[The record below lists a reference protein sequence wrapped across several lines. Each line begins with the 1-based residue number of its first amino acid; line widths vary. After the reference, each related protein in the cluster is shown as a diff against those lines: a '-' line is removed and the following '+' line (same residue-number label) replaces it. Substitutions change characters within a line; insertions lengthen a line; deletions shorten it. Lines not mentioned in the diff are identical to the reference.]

1 MWNLIFNRS
10 IITGIFPNEWKC
22 AKVVPIHKQGKRNCV
37 DNYRPISIIPV
48 VAKVF
53 ERIIYDQ
60 LHLYLSENKLLTNCQ
75 SGFRGL
81 HSTVTALLEATN
93 EWAHNIDHGN
103 INAVLF
109 LDLKKAFDTVDHEIL
124 LGKLNAYGISGVA
137 GNWFRSYLSERQQM
151 CCVNGH
157 SSNSHF
163 LRCGVPQGTILGP
176 LLFLIYINDL
186 PNCLVHSRARVFADD
201 TNLTYASNNIYDINH
216 NFNEDLAHVSE
227 WLSANR
233 LTLNQTKTEFM
244 LIGSHQRM
252 NTFHATPSLAINNV
266 PVRQVS
272 HTKSLGTHID
282 EKLSWNV
289 HIEKLCKKVASGIGA
304 LKRIRH
310 FVSPSTMQLIYNC
323 LVQPYFDYC
332 SVIWDSCGSTRADK
346 LQKLQNRAARVL
358 TSSSYD
364 TNADYL
370 FEILGWRNLAS
381 QRKIAKAIMVYK
393 SVNGL
398 APDYLSEMFVDRSN
412 ITNYTLRDT
421 TGKLAI
427 PQPRTNYLKNSFSY
441 SGAVLW
447 NSLPTELRQASCLRK
462 FKADCSNFIR

>member
-1 MWNLIFNRS
+1 
-10 IITGIFPNEWKC
+10 
-22 AKVVPIHKQGKRNCV
+22 
-37 DNYRPISIIPV
+37 
-48 VAKVF
+48 
-53 ERIIYDQ
+53 
-60 LHLYLSENKLLTNCQ
+60 
-75 SGFRGL
+75 
-81 HSTVTALLEATN
+81 
-93 EWAHNIDHGN
+93 
-103 INAVLF
+103 
-109 LDLKKAFDTVDHEIL
+109 
-124 LGKLNAYGISGVA
+124 
-137 GNWFRSYLSERQQM
+137 
-151 CCVNGH
+151 
-157 SSNSHF
+157 
-163 LRCGVPQGTILGP
+163 
-176 LLFLIYINDL
+176 
-186 PNCLVHSRARVFADD
+186 
-201 TNLTYASNNIYDINH
+201 
-216 NFNEDLAHVSE
+216 
-227 WLSANR
+227 
-233 LTLNQTKTEFM
+233 M

-252 NTFHATPSLAINNV
+252 NTFHATPYLAINNV

-272 HTKSLGTHID
+272 HTKSLGTYID

-304 LKRIRH
+304 LKRIRP

-370 FEILGWRNLAS
+370 FEILGWKNLAS

-427 PQPRTNYLKNSFSY
+427 PQPRTNYLKNSFS
-441 SGAVLW
+441 
-447 NSLPTELRQASCLRK
+447 
-462 FKADCSNFIR
+462 